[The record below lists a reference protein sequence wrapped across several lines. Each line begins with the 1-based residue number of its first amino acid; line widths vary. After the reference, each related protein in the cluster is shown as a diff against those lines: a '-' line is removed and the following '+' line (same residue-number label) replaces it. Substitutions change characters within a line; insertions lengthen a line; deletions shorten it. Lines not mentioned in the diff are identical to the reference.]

1 MAIHALKKITVKDV
15 MKGKPEKEA
24 IQLAVLNEDGTPVL
38 DNENKPVMRTVNV
51 AVAQDVC
58 VIYGRAREHRSGTTS
73 FGTFVEYV
81 GSFEAKRLKDGE
93 IFQSTRVIFP
103 PISADLAD
111 ADYTRIKRDNPDAE
125 VEMAYVVG
133 VEPDA
138 RGSDG
143 YKWSCKP
150 IATRESVSDPLAEMR
165 SSLALSFAAALGQE
179 TALKLGFTSGET
191 ALNITDQS
199 KPADKEPELIEGTA
213 TEVKKTEKAKA

>member
-1 MAIHALKKITVKDV
+1 MALHALKKITVKDV

-24 IQLAVLNEDGTPVL
+24 IQVAVMNEDGSPAL
-38 DNENKPVMRTVNV
+38 DANQAPIMRTVNV

-58 VIYGRAREHRSGTTS
+58 VIYGRAREHRAGTTS
-73 FGTFVEYV
+73 YGPFVEYI
-81 GSFEAKRLKDGE
+81 GTFEAKRLKDGE
-93 IFQSTRVIFP
+93 VFQSTRVIFP

-111 ADYTRIKRDNPDAE
+111 ADYTRIKRANPDAE
-125 VEMAYVVG
+125 VEFAYVVG

-150 IATRESVSDPLAEMR
+150 IATRESVGDPLAEMR
-165 SSLALSFAAALGQE
+165 SSLALSFAAALGQDM
-179 TALKLGFTSGET
+179 ALQLGFTAGET

-199 KPADKEPELIEGTA
+199 KPAEQEPAVIEGQA
-213 TEVKKTEKAKA
+213 TEVKKNKANA